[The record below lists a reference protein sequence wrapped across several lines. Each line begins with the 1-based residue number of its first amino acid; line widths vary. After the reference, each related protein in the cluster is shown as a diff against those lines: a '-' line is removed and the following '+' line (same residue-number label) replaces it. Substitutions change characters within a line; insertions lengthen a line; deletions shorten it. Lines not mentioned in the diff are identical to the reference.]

1 MELWLTITRSGA
13 ITRGL
18 LLDEIGEH
26 VEVSDWDRELGI
38 DSAVIKIH
46 GVVTTETIESDKK
59 VNGKSKNSYM
69 LQSFEL
75 DENGDM
81 VLTGTPFF
89 HEGNWT
95 KSKIQKSMR
104 MGAGKPTPIADK
116 AQETPAP
123 VEAAPQ
129 NADALSQLIAQNQ
142 QMLNMIAKKLES

>member
-13 ITRGL
+13 ISRGL

-26 VEVSDWDRELGI
+26 VEVSDWDRELEI
-38 DSAVIKIH
+38 DSTVMKIY
-46 GVVTTETIESDKK
+46 GVVCTETIESDKK
-59 VNGKSKNSYM
+59 GGKNSYM

-104 MGAGKPTPIADK
+104 TGAGKPTPIADK

-142 QMLNMIAKKLES
+142 QMLNMIAKQQQS